1 MKLGPTSKPLSCYA
15 TTVCASISISI
26 AVLSI
31 AIAGPHLHTSGAV
44 LLPSFCLLTFLI
56 MVHVAALTASSGVGL
71 SSAPTVLILDL
82 VQSGVPPTTE
92 REIRRTV
99 ARRCQFNGLPAS
111 GAVAVGATAW
121 RPLPSYAATTSWR
134 SRRRSG
140 EEFNPTARARL
151 VEAARFAPKQEPR

>member
-15 TTVCASISISI
+15 TTVCISISISI

-82 VQSGVPPTTE
+82 VQSGVPPTGE

-111 GAVAVGATAW
+111 GAVAVDAAAW
-121 RPLPSYAATTSWR
+121 RPHPSYTATTSWR

-140 EEFNPTARARL
+140 EEFNPMARARL
-151 VEAARFAPKQEPR
+151 VEAARFAPKQEP

>member
-1 MKLGPTSKPLSCYA
+1 MRQRQHQYQHQHRSAFDRDSRPSSAYL
-15 TTVCASISISI
+15 
-26 AVLSI
+26 
-31 AIAGPHLHTSGAV
+31 GAV

-56 MVHVAALTASSGVGL
+56 MVHLAALTAISGVGL

-82 VQSGVPPTTE
+82 VQSGVPPTAE

-121 RPLPSYAATTSWR
+121 RPHPSYTATTSWQAR
-134 SRRRSG
+134 S
-140 EEFNPTARARL
+140 A
-151 VEAARFAPKQEPR
+151 